1 MKFNSKYVA
10 WLLPSLIGGALS
22 YSTSLLAA
30 TEVTSIAFKGG
41 EKSSVIEIMGSG
53 PLTFTKQENSA
64 DKQIVIDLTDATL
77 GKTVARK
84 LDTSSFNSKV
94 SLISPYQVDGKPA
107 DSRIVI
113 QLRDFVSADVTTE
126 GNLLKISVP
135 NSTPPVKSA
144 AAANPAP
151 VTSESSNT
159 APGDLAQVPVP
170 DAEKM
175 ADNTSPETRIRE
187 KKVDEGSVPKSDKL
201 DDFISSRASRRF
213 IGKPITLQV
222 RDAEVADVL
231 RLIGDSSGFNIILS
245 DEVYEHLIFDDIP
258 HLSILRYPD
267 LAERSF
273 VCFSFGKVYHC
284 TGWKLGY
291 CVSNSQLM
299 KEFRKVHQFN
309 CFSCN
314 TPAQVALSQ
323 YLRVKESYA
332 SLGKMLQNKR
342 DYFERLMKQTSFTS
356 LPSYGSYFQLYKY
369 DKISDEADINFAV
382 RITKQY
388 GVACIP
394 VSAFYKSATDNKVV
408 RFCFAKKE
416 ETLEH
421 AVAKLSLVY

>member
-1 MKFNSKYVA
+1 MIVQSK
-10 WLLPSLIGGALS
+10 LPEVGTTIFTVMSSLA
-22 YSTSLLAA
+22 
-30 TEVTSIAFKGG
+30 
-41 EKSSVIEIMGSG
+41 IEYDAVNLGQGFPDYPMSET
-53 PLTFTKQENSA
+53 L
-64 DKQIVIDLTDATL
+64 IDLVTKAMKDGFNQYTHMSGLPALREVLAEKNKLLYNADINPETQITVTPGGTYAIYTALTTVLNKGDEVIVFEPAYDSYVPNIVVNGATP
-77 GKTVARK
+77 V
-84 LDTSSFNSKV
+84 
-94 SLISPYQVDGKPA
+94 LISLTYPDYKINWDEVRRKITGRTRMIMLNSPHNPSGAVLNDN
-107 DSRIVI
+107 DIV
-113 QLRDFVSADVTTE
+113 QLRA
-126 GNLLKISVP
+126 I
-135 NSTPPVKSA
+135 VK
-144 AAANPAP
+144 
-151 VTSESSNT
+151 NT
-159 APGDLAQVPVP
+159 D
-170 DAEKM
+170 
-175 ADNTSPETRIRE
+175 I
-187 KKVDEGSVPKSDKL
+187 
-201 DDFISSRASRRF
+201 
-213 IGKPITLQV
+213 
-222 RDAEVADVL
+222 
-231 RLIGDSSGFNIILS
+231 IILS

-291 CVSNSQLM
+291 CVSSSQLM

-323 YLRVKESYA
+323 YLKVKESYA
-332 SLGKMLQNKR
+332 SLGKKLQNKR
-342 DYFERLMKQTSFTS
+342 DYFQRLMKQTGFTP

-369 DKISDEADINFAV
+369 DKISDEADIDFAV

-421 AVAKLSLVY
+421 AVAKLALI